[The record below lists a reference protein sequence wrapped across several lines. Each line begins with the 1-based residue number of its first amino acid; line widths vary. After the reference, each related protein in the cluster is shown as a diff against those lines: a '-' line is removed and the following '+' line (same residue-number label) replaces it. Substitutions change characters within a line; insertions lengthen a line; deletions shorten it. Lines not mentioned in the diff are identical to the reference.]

1 MRKYNGKTKKTMMV
15 IVGLFAIIIVIF
27 SLFLKKSIDIE
38 KTYYEVS
45 DGDVLFDNE
54 DTMLN
59 IIGTGG
65 IRIKWGGSYY
75 LTYEDKNYNLGKQA
89 VVYNLSSGDIDLY
102 GKFYEVLVSGEVD
115 VIDGDNKIKSSVNSK
130 FYKLADRKYLI
141 IDRVIEDK
149 ESNFATS
156 NYLLIKMDKMG
167 NAKLLNDK
175 TSYKTIKPTVLYSSS
190 FAFDIANEVLYYGED
205 KKIDLKEIIG
215 STNEYD
221 PDTYNLNNDSSDED
235 GEDGDIT
242 GEGEGT
248 GTGTGTGTGS
258 GSGSGDGDG
267 TGEGGFG
274 TGDGTGG
281 GAGGAGE
288 GGTGG
293 EGDGVG
299 FGGAGGTGT
308 GGDGTGTGEG
318 GSGSGSGTGGSG
330 TGTNADGTTAGGS
343 SDFNN
348 NYSPGVSDET
358 VNEIINATK
367 NTSIVRVSS
376 GIDTI
381 GIDYV
386 VYDPN
391 QEYKSVFVEVL
402 NTTTG
407 LTNTVYLAKTDTHA
421 VIRDLTPNVFYN
433 LTFKYTYN
441 DERGNLKEFKF
452 DEIGLYTKIPT
463 MTISALKI
471 VGNKLYYK
479 INLDSKYTVTGGVVN
494 LYLNNQFTNVTSSI
508 GARGSVSSI
517 YGDDCYLDLSSLNLD
532 KKVENILE
540 MRIITLNFNTYTI
553 NPGIGYKFKY

>member
-1 MRKYNGKTKKTMMV
+1 MRKYNGKTKKTM
-15 IVGLFAIIIVIF
+15 ILLVGLFVIIIIIF

-59 IIGTGG
+59 IVGTGG

-75 LTYEDKNYNLGKQA
+75 LNYEDKNYNLGKQA
-89 VVYNLSSGDIDLY
+89 VVYNVSTGDINLY
-102 GKFYEVLVSGEVD
+102 GKFYEVLISGEVD
-115 VIDGDNKIKSSVNSK
+115 VIEGDNKIKSSVNSK

-149 ESNFATS
+149 DSNFATS
-156 NYLLIKMDKMG
+156 NYLIINMDKLG

-205 KKIDLKEIIG
+205 KEIDLKKIIG

-221 PDTYNLNNDSSDED
+221 PDTYNLNADSSDD
-235 GEDGDIT
+235 DGDVV
-242 GEGEGT
+242 GG
-248 GTGTGTGTGS
+248 GS
-258 GSGSGDGDG
+258 GSGSGSGGEG

-274 TGDGTGG
+274 LGESSGEGSDGDGS
-281 GAGGAGE
+281 
-288 GGTGG
+288 
-293 EGDGVG
+293 
-299 FGGAGGTGT
+299 GTGT
-308 GGDGTGTGEG
+308 GQGGLGLG
-318 GSGSGSGTGGSG
+318 GSGGSGTGGSG
-330 TGTNADGTTAGGS
+330 AGEGTGGSGGTGGPGSGVGNNADGTTAGGS

-367 NTSIVRVSS
+367 NTSVVRVSA

-402 NTTTG
+402 NTYTG
-407 LTNTVYLAKTDTHA
+407 QTDTIYLAKTDTHS
-421 VIRDLTPNVFYN
+421 VIRNLTPNVFYN

-441 DERGNLKEFKF
+441 DANGNLKEFKF
-452 DEIGLYTKIPT
+452 DEVGLYTKIPT

-479 INLDSKYTVTGGVVN
+479 INLDSKYTITGGVVN
-494 LYLNNQFTNVTSSI
+494 LYLNDQFTTVTSSI
-508 GARGSVSSI
+508 GARGSVNQI
-517 YGDDCYLDLSSLNLD
+517 YGDDCYLDLSTLDLD
-532 KKVENILE
+532 KKSENILE

-553 NPGIGYKFKY
+553 SPGIGYKFKY